1 MINNLQQN
9 NINFIHTLNE
19 EQYDFSTFPN
29 NHKIRQMV
37 IGQRL
42 SLNKAMKY
50 SEENINRND
59 LVIIANSDIYY
70 DDTIKLLYSI
80 LITIVYN

>member
-1 MINNLQQN
+1 
-9 NINFIHTLNE
+9 
-19 EQYDFSTFPN
+19 
-29 NHKIRQMV
+29 MV

-80 LITIVYN
+80 LITIYTTNRY